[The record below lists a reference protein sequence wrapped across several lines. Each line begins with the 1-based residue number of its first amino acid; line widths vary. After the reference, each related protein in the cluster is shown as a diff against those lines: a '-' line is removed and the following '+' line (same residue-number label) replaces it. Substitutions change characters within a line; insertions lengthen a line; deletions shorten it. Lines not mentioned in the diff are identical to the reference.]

1 MQILVIAA
9 TDMEIKP
16 LAIYLAKKNFTLGT
30 NNIKLLITGIGG
42 VATSYALTNCC
53 NKTSAD
59 IIIQAGVAGC
69 FTENNLSEVFAIKE
83 EVFADLGVWENKK
96 FNSIFDLKLSGKN
109 IAPYKNGLL
118 TNPYKKLLALSSLK
132 KIRGIT
138 VNEIT
143 TDKKRIAWHKQNLA
157 PVVESM
163 EGAAFHYVCLQ
174 QKTPFIQLRAISNYV
189 GERNKTKWKMKEA
202 INNLNEKLIFL
213 LTELSNY
220 NETYFRI

>member
-1 MQILVIAA
+1 MQILVTAA

-16 LAIYLAKKNFTLGT
+16 LAIYLARNNFTLGR
-30 NNIKLLITGIGG
+30 NKIKMLITGIGS
-42 VATSYALTNCC
+42 VATSYALTNYC

-59 IIIQAGVAGC
+59 IIIQAGIAGC
-69 FTENNLSEVFAIKE
+69 FTQNILGEVFAVKE

-96 FNSIFDLKLSGKN
+96 FNTIFDLKLSGQN
-109 IAPYKNGLL
+109 EAPYKKGLL
-118 TNPYKKLLALSSLK
+118 INPYKKLLALTSLK
-132 KIRGIT
+132 KVKGIT
-138 VNEIT
+138 INEIT
-143 TDKKRIAWHKQNLA
+143 TAKKRIDWYKQNFSS
-157 PVVESM
+157 VVESM

-174 QKTPFIQLRAISNYV
+174 QKIPFIQLRAISNYI